1 MPAMREMDQLGL
13 PEPRSYAEGDM
24 PGSIRAACASL
35 GGEQV
40 DGHFGSCP
48 RFLVYQVSADE
59 IRLIDRRATESAG
72 RTDDTSAYR
81 AGLIEDCHILYIRSI
96 GGPAAA
102 KVVKAGVHPIKILEG
117 GEAPEV
123 LAQLQKVLAGSPPP
137 WLAKVMGAAPEER
150 IRYQR
155 SEAL

>member
-1 MPAMREMDQLGL
+1 MSVKGEKV
-13 PEPRSYAEGDM
+13 PEPLSYEEGDM
-24 PGSIRAACASL
+24 PGSIRVACASL

-48 RFLVYQVSADE
+48 GFLVYQVSADD
-59 IRLIDRRATESAG
+59 IRFIDLRTTESADQAEDG
-72 RTDDTSAYR
+72 SAYR
-81 AGLIEDCHILYIRSI
+81 TGLIEDCHILYIYSI

-102 KVVKAGVHPIKILEG
+102 KVVKAGIHPIKIPEG
-117 GEAPEV
+117 GKAPEL

-155 SEAL
+155 SEVL

>member
-1 MPAMREMDQLGL
+1 MGEIVQRGL

-24 PGSIRAACASL
+24 PGSIRVACASR
-35 GGEQV
+35 GDEQV

-48 RFLVYQVSADE
+48 LFLIYQVSADK
-59 IRLIDRRATESAG
+59 IRLIDLRVTENAAQ
-72 RTDDTSAYR
+72 TDDGSAYR
-81 AGLIEDCHILYIRSI
+81 AGLIKDCHILYIQSI

-102 KVVKAGVHPIKILEG
+102 KVVKAGVHPIKLLEG

-137 WLAKVMGAAPEER
+137 WLAKIMGAVPEER
-150 IRYQR
+150 IRYRQP
-155 SEAL
+155 EGL

>member
-1 MPAMREMDQLGL
+1 MSAKGGKA
-13 PEPRSYAEGDM
+13 PEPLSYVEGDM
-24 PGSIRAACASL
+24 PGSIRVACASL

-59 IRLIDRRATESAG
+59 IRCIDLRATESADRAEDG
-72 RTDDTSAYR
+72 SAYR
-81 AGLIEDCHILYIRSI
+81 TGLIEDCHLLYIHSI

-102 KVVKAGVHPIKILEG
+102 RVVKAGVHPIKFREG
-117 GEAPEV
+117 GEAPE
-123 LAQLQKVLAGSPPP
+123 LLTRLQKVLAGSPPP
-137 WLAKVMGAAPEER
+137 WLAKVMGATPEER

-155 SEAL
+155 PEVP

>member
-1 MPAMREMDQLGL
+1 MRERVQHSL
-13 PEPRSYAEGDM
+13 PEPRSYTEGDM
-24 PGSIRAACASL
+24 PGSIRVACASL

-48 RFLVYQVSADE
+48 LFLIYQVSADK
-59 IRLIDRRATESAG
+59 IRLIDLRVTENAAQADG
-72 RTDDTSAYR
+72 GSAYR
-81 AGLIEDCHILYIRSI
+81 AGLIKDCHILYMQSI

-102 KVVKAGVHPIKILEG
+102 KVVKAGVHPIKLLEG

-150 IRYQR
+150 IRYQQP
-155 SEAL
+155 EAL

>member
-1 MPAMREMDQLGL
+1 MSAKGEKVSAPL
-13 PEPRSYAEGDM
+13 SYEEGDM
-24 PGSIRAACASL
+24 PGSIRVACASL

-59 IRLIDRRATESAG
+59 IRLIDLRSVEGAEGA
-72 RTDDTSAYR
+72 DDKNAYR
-81 AGLIEDCHILYIRSI
+81 AGLIEDCHILYIQSI

-117 GEAPEV
+117 GKAPEV

-137 WLAKVMGAAPEER
+137 WLAKVMGAAPEECV
-150 IRYQR
+150 RYQQP
-155 SEAL
+155 EAL